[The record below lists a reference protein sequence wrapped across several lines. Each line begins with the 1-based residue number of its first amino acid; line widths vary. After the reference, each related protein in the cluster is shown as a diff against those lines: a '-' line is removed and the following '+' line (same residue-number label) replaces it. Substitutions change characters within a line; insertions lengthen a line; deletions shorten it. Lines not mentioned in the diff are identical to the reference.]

1 MYKLYPY
8 FTNDG
13 SVGLFSPADDDIYHS
28 TYGALTEAYEKF
40 ILPAQLENFL
50 QKNSEIKILDICFGI
65 GYNTKSFLN
74 FLYNAQIDTDN
85 VYMEKNN
92 GTIYTDNTFSK
103 NSASKTVN
111 NKYLKIYIN
120 AIDTDKILAGLSP
133 FVICNKK
140 LPLNYKLPFK
150 NEKIE
155 KFLNKPSKNKIKFYE
170 EINFILLEKIARN
183 NPEIFENPEIFD
195 ILTSK
200 KYRKYFN
207 KLYALL
213 PYFHKSGEGLYTL
226 VCRLNAFLHNIY
238 YRYLSI
244 SYKKAFK
251 WLKFH
256 DFIFDL
262 KIEDAR
268 KILLSDDNTYDFVFL
283 DAFTPAKCPCLWTV
297 DFFKLLFEHLNPDG
311 MILTYSNSAA
321 VRNAF
326 LHAGFCVGKIY
337 TESSGKFTGTV
348 AVKNKSLIKYELSEY
363 DLSLLQTKAGIF
375 YRDENLSG
383 LNEAIIERHKIEV
396 QNSNLISSSQFIK
409 EWKKHN
415 KKNSGSETARRT
427 EINITISKIYLF
439 NINNSFL
446 FYLFFY
452 H

>member
-40 ILPAQLENFL
+40 ILPAEFEKFF

-74 FLYNAQIDTDN
+74 FLYSAQI
-85 VYMEKNN
+85 
-92 GTIYTDNTFSK
+92 GTDNTSIKISNAAIHTDNILSK
-103 NSASKTVN
+103 RSAWITSNYKN
-111 NKYLKIYIN
+111 LKIYIK

-155 KFLNKPSKNKIKFYE
+155 KLLNKPSKNKIKFYE

-200 KYRKYFN
+200 KYRQYFN

-213 PYFHKSGEGLYTL
+213 PDFYKSGEGLYTP

-238 YRYLSI
+238 YRYVST
-244 SYKKAFK
+244 SYKKASK
-251 WLKFH
+251 WLKVN

-297 DFFKLLFEHLNPDG
+297 DFFKLLFELLNPDG
-311 MILTYSNSAA
+311 MILTYSNSAS

-326 LHAGFCVGKIY
+326 LHAGFYVGKIY

-363 DLSLLQTKAGIF
+363 DLSLLKTKAGIF

-415 KKNSGSETARRT
+415 
-427 EINITISKIYLF
+427 
-439 NINNSFL
+439 
-446 FYLFFY
+446 
-452 H
+452 